1 MVVNLA
7 RVSFSLYSKLM
18 SPRDSRRA
26 IHMWQEVRVVCVR
39 FVGCV
44 YVCVVSD

>member
-7 RVSFSLYSKLM
+7 RVSFPLYGKLM

-26 IHMWQEVRVVCVR
+26 IHMWQEVSICVR
-39 FVGCV
+39 VRVCMCV
-44 YVCVVSD
+44 CN